1 MDSSYSRRTPF
12 ALAFALV
19 WSLLLVVGAFLAPVY
34 STSSQSASADSTTG
48 VTTTTAVTTGS
59 ATLVGVNGY
68 GVLVVVTIPLVATLF
83 VAIALARGRRRI
95 GWVVTSVLA
104 LLNVLAL
111 LSVGIFFVPTTV
123 ALIVAC
129 ASAPRP
135 LRAHPAD
142 VMPTTA

>member
-68 GVLVVVTIPLVATLF
+68 GVLVVVTIPLVAT
-83 VAIALARGRRRI
+83 
-95 GWVVTSVLA
+95 TS
-104 LLNVLAL
+104 
-111 LSVGIFFVPTTV
+111 SR
-123 ALIVAC
+123 C
-129 ASAPRP
+129 
-135 LRAHPAD
+135 
-142 VMPTTA
+142 